1 MQTSILGATSLGRGE
16 LPAGVGIGYVYNW
29 LRQGERKAN
38 EQRKKS
44 KKLKKKIKKL
54 TEGRKKEKRRVKKTR
69 QSEAPESGL
78 RKKRGIMKE
87 SANMCKKVPG
97 QNDSQ

>member
-16 LPAGVGIGYVYNW
+16 LPAGAGIGYVYDW
-29 LRQGERKAN
+29 LRRQRKAD

-54 TEGRKKEKRRVKKTR
+54 TKGRKKERRRDRTR
-69 QSEAPESGL
+69 QSEAPRNGL
-78 RKKRGIMKE
+78 RRKKGITKV
-87 SANMCKKVPG
+87 SNSVCRKVPG
-97 QNDSQ
+97 QNGSE

>member
-16 LPAGVGIGYVYNW
+16 LPAGAGIGYVYDW
-29 LRQGERKAN
+29 LRQRQRKAN

-54 TEGRKKEKRRVKKTR
+54 TKGRKKEKRREKTR
-69 QSEAPESGL
+69 QSEAPRNGL
-78 RKKRGIMKE
+78 RRKKGITKE
-87 SANMCKKVPG
+87 SNSVRRKVPG
-97 QNDSQ
+97 QNDSE